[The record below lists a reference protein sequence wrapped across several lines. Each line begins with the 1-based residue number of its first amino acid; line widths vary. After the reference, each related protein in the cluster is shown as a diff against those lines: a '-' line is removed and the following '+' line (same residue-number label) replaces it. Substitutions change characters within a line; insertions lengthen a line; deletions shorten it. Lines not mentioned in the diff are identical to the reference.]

1 MAAQKGNKLAEKHID
16 WDFIDSLLKIACN
29 AMEISAMLGVSDDT
43 LNNHCKKEKGYTFSD
58 YIKRGMSD
66 YKIGIRRAQ
75 YRSAMGVP
83 KKDDDGNVI
92 GWLQQPSVAMQ
103 IFLGKNYLG
112 QSDKQDITTGGE
124 KIQQVVTYID
134 EAQKRIHE
142 KMLEEL
148 TK

>member
-1 MAAQKGNKLAEKHID
+1 MAAQKGNKLAEKKID

-29 AMEISAMLGVSDDT
+29 AIEIAAVLGVSDDT
-43 LNNHCKKEKGYTFSD
+43 INNHCKKEKGCTFSE
-58 YIKRGMSD
+58 YIKRGLSD

-75 YRSAMGVP
+75 YRSAIGVP
-83 KKDDDGNVI
+83 KKDDDGNIV

-103 IFLGKNYLG
+103 IFLGKNYLN

-134 EAQKRIHE
+134 EYQKKMHE
-142 KMLEEL
+142 QMLADL
-148 TK
+148 NK